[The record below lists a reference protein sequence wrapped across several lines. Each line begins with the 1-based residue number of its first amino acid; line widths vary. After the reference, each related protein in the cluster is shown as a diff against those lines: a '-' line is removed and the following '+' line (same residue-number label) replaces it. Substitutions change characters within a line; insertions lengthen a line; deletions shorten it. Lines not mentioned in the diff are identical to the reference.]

1 LRSSQEVH
9 PILQKVLLRRPYIPP
24 QGPRQ
29 EPQRK
34 HKINDEISAAD
45 LRVVDAQSAP
55 LGVMTRKEALRIA
68 LERELDLVEIAPQAK
83 PPVCKIIDYGKFIY
97 EQTKRDK
104 QQKKQQT
111 TTTLKEVR
119 FKAGTDVHDFDF
131 KTRHAREFLEEG
143 HKVKATVMFKGRE
156 ILHKELGEVLL
167 QRFIDALV
175 DVSKVDQSMRMEG
188 RFLGLML
195 APDIKKPVKKKEPK
209 SDVKVEPK
217 PKAKPVTEVVS
228 ENGTEPELISDT
240 SIEAQQQSVQE

>member
-1 LRSSQEVH
+1 MRSFRAVH
-9 PILQKVLLRRPYIPP
+9 PFYSKVRLRRPYIPP

-34 HKINDEISAAD
+34 HKINDEISAPEV
-45 LRVVDAQSAP
+45 RVVDAQGSP
-55 LGVMTRKEALRIA
+55 LGVLPRRDALSLA
-68 LERELDLVEIAPQAK
+68 LEREVDLVEIAPQAN

-104 QQKKQQT
+104 QQKKAQT
-111 TTTLKEVR
+111 HSTLKEVR
-119 FKAGTDVHDFDF
+119 FKAGTDTHDFDF

-167 QRFIDALV
+167 QRFIDALA
-175 DVSKVDQSMRMEG
+175 DVAKIDQPMRMEG
-188 RFLGLML
+188 RFLGVML

-209 SDVKVEPK
+209 PDEAGDGPI
-217 PKAKPVTEVVS
+217 S
-228 ENGTEPELISDT
+228 E
-240 SIEAQQQSVQE
+240 EAQQSVEE

>member
-1 LRSSQEVH
+1 M
-9 PILQKVLLRRPYIPP
+9 RRPYIPP

-45 LRVVDAQSAP
+45 LRVVDAQGAP

-68 LERELDLVEIAPQAK
+68 TERELDLVEIAPQAK

-175 DVSKVDQSMRMEG
+175 DVSKVDQPMRMEG

-209 SDVKVEPK
+209 PKSDVKVEPK
-217 PKAKPVTEVVS
+217 PKAEPVS
-228 ENGTEPELISDT
+228 ETPQEE
-240 SIEAQQQSVQE
+240 EQQQSVQE

>member
-1 LRSSQEVH
+1 M
-9 PILQKVLLRRPYIPP
+9 RRPYIPP

-34 HKINDEISAAD
+34 HKINDEISAPEV
-45 LRVVDAQSAP
+45 RVVDAQGSP
-55 LGVMTRKEALRIA
+55 LGVLPRRDALSLA
-68 LERELDLVEIAPQAK
+68 LEREVDLVEIAPQAN

-104 QQKKQQT
+104 QQKKAQT
-111 TTTLKEVR
+111 HSTLKEVR
-119 FKAGTDVHDFDF
+119 FKAGTDTHDFDF

-167 QRFIDALV
+167 QRFIDALA
-175 DVSKVDQSMRMEG
+175 DVAKIDQPMRMEG
-188 RFLGLML
+188 RFLGVML

-209 SDVKVEPK
+209 PDEAGDGPI
-217 PKAKPVTEVVS
+217 S
-228 ENGTEPELISDT
+228 E
-240 SIEAQQQSVQE
+240 EAQQSVEE